1 MRRFMLLFS
10 ALLALPLSAQDNEP
24 GNFAADRLRLVAD
37 GEGIFDVES
46 ATVRQRRLSWEAA
59 VYFHYLNDPLMLEND
74 EGRVSPLL
82 EHRVSA
88 DIVGAFTVTDWLVVG
103 AAGRVILFQ
112 NRPDSLSSGGVTTQ
126 LRTLSAGGPGD
137 LRLMAKARLVSQ
149 EQAGVAVAV
158 IPSITLPTGG
168 SSDYRGEG
176 ALVIHPEV
184 AVSRD
189 FGQVRFSTNLG
200 YLVRVGPRTEF
211 LGVTIDDELVLRL
224 GGAVRMGNGENRTE
238 VGATLTLTVAADAP
252 FADSA
257 QTSVEAL
264 AGVRQSVTSRLEVY
278 FAGGAGFA
286 AGVGNPDLRLVTGIR
301 YRR

>member
-1 MRRFMLLFS
+1 MRRFVLLFS
-10 ALLALPLSAQDNEP
+10 ALLTLPLFAQDNEP

-46 ATVRQRRLSWEAA
+46 ATVRQRKLSWEAA

-126 LRTLSAGGPGD
+126 LRTLSVGGQGD

-149 EQAGVAVAV
+149 EQAGVTVAV

-176 ALVIHPEV
+176 GLVIHPEV

-200 YLVRVGPRTEF
+200 YLVRFGPQPEF
-211 LGVTIDDELVLRL
+211 LGVIIIDDELVLRL
-224 GGAVRMGNGENRTE
+224 GGAVKMGDGENRTE
-238 VGATLTLTVAADAP
+238 VGATLTLTVAANAIETDNFTASDPILSPGYLRQNPTRCAYTWDA
-252 FADSA
+252 S
-257 QTSVEAL
+257 
-264 AGVRQSVTSRLEVY
+264 G
-278 FAGGAGFA
+278 
-286 AGVGNPDLRLVTGIR
+286 LVTQGTCP
-301 YRR
+301 